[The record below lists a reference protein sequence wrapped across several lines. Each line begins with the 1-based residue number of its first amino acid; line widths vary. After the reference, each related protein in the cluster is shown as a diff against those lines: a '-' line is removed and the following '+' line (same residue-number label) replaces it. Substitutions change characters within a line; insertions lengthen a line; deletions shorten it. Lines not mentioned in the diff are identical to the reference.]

1 MKSETNQFLHS
12 KEPYFEA
19 LADSLMKTVLL
30 LAMSSPYPDILMAYA
45 ILQLP
50 NLAQRIA
57 FVQNSNCK
65 DLWLQVP
72 AITTLPIQLRYCCS
86 FNAVYSIM
94 AHDAQKAELQQEL
107 LERIAYAEIV
117 LPDPNLTEFTPA
129 SY

>member
-1 MKSETNQFLHS
+1 MKSETNQFHHS

-30 LAMSSPYPDILMAYA
+30 LAMSSPYPDLLMAYA

-50 NLAQRIA
+50 NLARRIA
-57 FVQNSNCK
+57 FVQNSNYK

-72 AITTLPIQLRYCCS
+72 ATTTRSTQLRYCRS

-94 AHDAQKAELQQEL
+94 VHNVQKAELQQEL
-107 LERIAYAEIV
+107 LERIAYAEIM
-117 LPDPNLTEFTPA
+117 LSDPNSTEVKT
-129 SY
+129 S